1 MIRIFWAVVLA
12 APPEADKGK
21 RGVAEP
27 HRHVSPWHDSN
38 VYGKRTAAKYLE
50 PDEHS
55 QLQIAV
61 ISTGNG
67 LDTRLSGL

>member
-27 HRHVSPWHDSN
+27 HRHVSP
-38 VYGKRTAAKYLE
+38 
-50 PDEHS
+50 
-55 QLQIAV
+55 
-61 ISTGNG
+61 
-67 LDTRLSGL
+67 